1 MKVKKLLI
9 DMHTCSLQSR
19 QKWQTGSMLR
29 EQGTEQRKEKAENV
43 SKSFGSAGALE
54 K

>member
-1 MKVKKLLI
+1 MKAKK
-9 DMHTCSLQSR
+9 SLTGMRIYSHQSR
-19 QKWQTGSMLR
+19 QKWQTGLMLR
-29 EQGTEQRKEKAENV
+29 EQGTEQRKEKTKNV